1 MNKLA
6 NVRWSDRMP
15 PLSFRPQQVMTAP
28 MPPPGTMN
36 SMPNMGHVP
45 MHPSPMQN
53 ATAGTHQMP
62 LAITPRNPE
71 FVQYSFN
78 IPFTFDLAG
87 PNTEDILHA
96 TQDAVMRWTH
106 PAEAPDNVS
115 VAELPVHVEHLR
127 NLDQLCLDL
136 SQSPL
141 PVKAVVETTRVN
153 VNNKP
158 SRTVTVLLSGPPE
171 LVQKSRETIMN
182 GTPIAMTCSTVD
194 VDGKLVCDLKA
205 GVLKQEVMEMLDSIS
220 HFTGVD
226 IFLLGPKL
234 SLLNLQSTEGRVDK
248 RWRIAIY
255 GDVGSVDHAKVHVLL
270 RIDQMLGRAL
280 GSLKLEPIYHQPICG
295 RHRKT
300 IKLLESATGTSIYFP
315 PHLLQLN
322 RFYVSSAHRRDPSD
336 IFITGETEDGIN
348 RAKAKLQELASLTR
362 IDPKEVEIDCD
373 KMDNIL
379 LSRLDKV
386 RKIGDTYGTHIALP
400 GLGTRRNRMTV
411 RGADQTQC
419 ERTIREILDLTGQ
432 FYHGYWCMRPG
443 SYSLPNEQ
451 SVSELLNNITA
462 TSGAEVMF
470 DGELFTINGT
480 DDAVKTAIKMI
491 SETEG
496 FGDQPFSAHIKI
508 ELAVEHKEFVSGKK
522 NGKLNKIIHMVQKIG
537 LIHILFEG
545 YNEYNFNIEVISQ
558 NYKALEAGIS
568 YVEQEMPASISFHV
582 PDQYHKK
589 IIGIGG
595 HHIQSIMRKHSVFV
609 KFSNAMDRGGAGREE
624 DDLQVGNVVCRT
636 PARNAQ
642 NLEAVKSEILE
653 MVDEADSE
661 YTSQIVSVDRLFQ
674 RRLLARLR
682 DLDKMEKKYNCKIL
696 FPSTEQASDEVTVI
710 GPQWN
715 VPRCADELLG
725 MVPDF
730 HEMVLEKNESL
741 SEFLDSAQ
749 FSQTLVTQLD
759 NQEVSIEVRPCEEKT
774 EDNGET
780 VSLLLSFTRN
790 NAAGLGEVI
799 EQMLASMTSA
809 GVDVKIHS
817 GSLPR
822 PKSDSFEDSLPFF
835 NSKLLQNAPVPAP
848 KESPVESLFVEEVTR
863 GRNTLFDRLRKPGG
877 ISIASFLDRRKN
889 SSHAVNP
896 ATLFTG
902 STNVSMTS
910 LISIESTR
918 SFHADRNPWN
928 DSGVNLDDDNSSI
941 LSVNATNNN
950 GNNIVPPGS
959 SSNNSTANPWAL
971 QPQLN
976 PADAKLLPTIS
987 HPGDTTPRH
996 LPRAS
1001 GDSGRPSTSHSINSS
1016 GSGYPGSANGPA
1028 VRFP

>member
-15 PLSFRPQQVMTAP
+15 PLSFRPQQAMAAP

-411 RGADQTQC
+411 RGADQAQC
-419 ERTIREILDLTGQ
+419 ERTIREILDLT
-432 FYHGYWCMRPG
+432 
-443 SYSLPNEQ
+443 
-451 SVSELLNNITA
+451 
-462 TSGAEVMF
+462 
-470 DGELFTINGT
+470 
-480 DDAVKTAIKMI
+480 
-491 SETEG
+491 
-496 FGDQPFSAHIKI
+496 
-508 ELAVEHKEFVSGKK
+508 EFVSGKK

-609 KFSNAMDRGGAGREE
+609 KFSNALDRGGAGREE

-941 LSVNATNNN
+941 MSVNATNNN
-950 GNNIVPPGS
+950 GNNLVPPGS
-959 SSNNSTANPWAL
+959 SSNNSAANPWAL

-1016 GSGYPGSANGPA
+1016 GSGYPGPANGPT